1 VKEEQDM
8 NVERLLKLAE
18 LLKTVPEEKFFM
30 QKWVCGTRACAL
42 GHAAMLPESYN
53 TRDFDPIKKEEVINR
68 IYQLVK
74 EHNDQLLR
82 DYKE

>member
-1 VKEEQDM
+1 MKKISDLEKARDLLRKIEQSSR
-8 NVERLLKLAE
+8 VPRKLRYE
-18 LLKTVPEEKFFM
+18 IGKFLR
-30 QKWVCGTRACAL
+30 GD
-42 GHAAMLPESYN
+42 
-53 TRDFDPIKKEEVINR
+53 RDFDPIKKEEVINR